1 MDRRNLGKEAEAHAK
16 QWLVQ
21 QGLAFVQQN
30 YHSRYGEIDLIFTDA
45 DVLIFIEVRRRSN
58 RDFGGAAASVTPQKQ
73 QKILTSAE
81 HFLVRHPAFQHY
93 NCRFDVI
100 AYEASPE
107 SGPPLWY
114 KDAFRA

>member
-1 MDRRNLGKEAEAHAK
+1 MDRQTRGKEAETHAK
-16 QWLVQ
+16 GWLTQ
-21 QGLAFVQQN
+21 QGLTFVQQN
-30 YHSRYGEIDLIFTDA
+30 YHSRYGEIDLIFTHK

-58 RDFGGAAASVTPQKQ
+58 QRFGGAAASVTRHKQ
-73 QKILTSAE
+73 QKILTCAE
-81 HFLVRHPAFQHY
+81 HFLVKHPAFQHY